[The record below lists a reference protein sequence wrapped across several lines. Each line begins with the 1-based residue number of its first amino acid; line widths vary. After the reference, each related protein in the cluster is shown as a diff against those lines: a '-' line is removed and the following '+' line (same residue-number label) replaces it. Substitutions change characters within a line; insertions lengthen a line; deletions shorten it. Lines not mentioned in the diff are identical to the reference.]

1 MALYCGIDLH
11 SRDCWLAMLDERL
24 EVIWETKVGNDL
36 EQILR
41 LLAWVPPF
49 AITHSSWVPSTGAK
63 LRIGSS
69 HERIAYKGGT
79 AMMDTRKSRHQFISE
94 FAGPILPQP
103 PSAPSHSRCTHSIPP
118 SGATSCLRAA
128 GR

>member
-36 EQILR
+36 
-41 LLAWVPPF
+41 
-49 AITHSSWVPSTGAK
+49 
-63 LRIGSS
+63 
-69 HERIAYKGGT
+69 
-79 AMMDTRKSRHQFISE
+79 DTLQ
-94 FAGPILPQP
+94 
-103 PSAPSHSRCTHSIPP
+103 
-118 SGATSCLRAA
+118 LRAQP